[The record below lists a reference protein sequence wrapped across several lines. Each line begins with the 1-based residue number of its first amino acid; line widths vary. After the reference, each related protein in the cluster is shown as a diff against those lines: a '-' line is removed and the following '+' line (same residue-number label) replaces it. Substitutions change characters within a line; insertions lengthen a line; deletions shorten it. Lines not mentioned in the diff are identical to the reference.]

1 MCDVALVVAVTNPE
15 AKRVAYGLS
24 LFLVEAGVP
33 GFKKGRKLD
42 KIGLRAQVFQY
53 NR

>member
-1 MCDVALVVAVTNPE
+1 MCDVADIVAVTNPE

-33 GFKKGRKLD
+33 GSRKV
-42 KIGLRAQVFQY
+42 GNWTRSV
-53 NR
+53 